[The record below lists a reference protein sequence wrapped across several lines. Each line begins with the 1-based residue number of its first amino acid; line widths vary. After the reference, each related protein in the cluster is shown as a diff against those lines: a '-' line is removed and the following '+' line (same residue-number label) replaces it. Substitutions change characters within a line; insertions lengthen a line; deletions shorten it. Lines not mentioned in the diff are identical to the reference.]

1 MAVRKA
7 SQGIKLLRERT
18 GGARV
23 KAKVVVDQVYAEY
36 QHEALE
42 FRHPRGGRAKYLEG
56 PLFEGFAGSIEEFAM
71 GLLRVEEETAGRR
84 WAGTGRDLV
93 RAVGTEAPIE
103 FGDLRRSASLTVTE
117 GRSIIVD
124 EPAAQ
129 RRLTDLEL
137 HAKDIMR
144 DQGLRYR

>member
-1 MAVRKA
+1 MAIRKA

-23 KAKVVVDQVYAEY
+23 KARVVVDQVYAEY

-56 PLFEGFAGSIEEFAM
+56 PLFEGFARSIEEFAL

-84 WAGTGRDLV
+84 WADTGRALV
-93 RAVGTEAPIE
+93 HDVGTEAPLE
-103 FGDLRRSASLTVTE
+103 FGDLRRSAGLTVTE
-117 GRSIIVD
+117 GRRVVVE
-124 EPAAQ
+124 EPPLQ
-129 RRLTDLEL
+129 RRLTDQEL

-144 DQGLRYR
+144 DLGLSYR